1 MREARGKDEEI
12 LPHSEADADE
22 LIVEEDIGIWA
33 CSNASI
39 DEFAVEDDY
48 IQPPLANRRTKGGDI
63 YLAATTKVKLSESKS
78 ASGAPPMPATMDANL
93 DGDDA
98 VANNG
103 AAVKEP
109 VQIEDIAIN
118 GDMCDPTD
126 QEVLDAEDYMRKI
139 MNQLAIFKVLHPAK
153 KQAGSWHVSRSR
165 KRKHQAKCAVTRSE
179 TKIDHAN
186 FFKAMKMEDILNI
199 SGSSYAY
206 EICMPAVQC

>member
-186 FFKAMKMEDILNI
+186 FFKAMKMEDILSI